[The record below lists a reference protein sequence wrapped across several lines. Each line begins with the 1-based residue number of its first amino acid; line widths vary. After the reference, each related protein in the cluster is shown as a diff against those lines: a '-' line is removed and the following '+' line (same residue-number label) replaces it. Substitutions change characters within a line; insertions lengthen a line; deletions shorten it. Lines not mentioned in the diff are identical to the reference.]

1 MLGRMTM
8 EAVHLIRRF
17 IELLMDRDE
26 DFHMVFIGIEKSYDR
41 IPCEVSWRYL
51 QKKKVLVT
59 YIGVTKDM
67 YYEFPI
73 DVRIR
78 EGSTLRSFLFTSVMD
93 KLTKEILNEIL

>member
-1 MLGRMTM
+1 M

-51 QKKKVLVT
+51 EKKKVLVT
-59 YIGVTKDM
+59 YIK
-67 YYEFPI
+67 
-73 DVRIR
+73 
-78 EGSTLRSFLFTSVMD
+78 SVGD
-93 KLTKEILNEIL
+93 IYWSY

>member
-1 MLGRMTM
+1 
-8 EAVHLIRRF
+8 
-17 IELLMDRDE
+17 
-26 DFHMVFIGIEKSYDR
+26 
-41 IPCEVSWRYL
+41 
-51 QKKKVLVT
+51 VLVT